1 MQALVNRVAGT
12 LLGILSLLTVVGVLA
27 SPVLVMI
34 FAPGFLHRDPAQ
46 FELAAQ
52 LLSIT
57 FPYLLFVSLVAFIAG
72 ILNTYGRFAAASF
85 VPVWLNVVLIVAA
98 LLVSPRLE
106 QPVFAL
112 AGGVFVAGVLQ
123 VLFLLPSLKRIGIV
137 PRPRWGMR
145 DEGVRRIMKLMLPG
159 IFGSSVAQINL
170 LLDTLIASFLVAGS
184 VSWLYYSDRL
194 VEFPL
199 GVFAIALSTV
209 ILPSLSRSHANG
221 SSEEFS
227 RTLDWGLR
235 VVLLIGVPATI
246 GLMLLA
252 RPMLATLFY
261 YGDFGATDVAMSG
274 LSLMAFAFGLPGF
287 MLIKVLAPA
296 YYSRKDV
303 RTPVR
308 IAVIAMFTNMLLNI
322 VLVVPMVMLGI
333 PGPHAGL
340 ALATSLAAW
349 LNASLLYRTLGKQQV
364 FTPQAGWPRLL
375 LQLALAGTVLTAA
388 AAVGRAVDRGL
399 VAVECRRARLAPA
412 VLGAGR
418 CGGLPAGTA
427 HCRRAADEP
436 LALRAAWRLATM
448 AMEFIRGLY
457 NLRPA
462 HRGCVAT
469 IGNFDGVH
477 RGHQAVLGQ
486 LREQAGRLQLP
497 ATLITFEPLPRE
509 FFTPQEAPPRLTRLR
524 EKVQALQR
532 YGIERVVCLRFDR
545 RLAGLAPEVFIREIL
560 VDGMGVR
567 YLVVGDDFRFG
578 KHRAGTFATLHDAGA
593 QYGFEVASMHTFRIG
608 DDRVSS
614 TRVREA
620 LAHGDLLTAVAA
632 ARASLCHERARR
644 ARRQARPHHR
654 LPDGQYL
661 PAPRQF
667 AGGRRIRRRG
677 RGHRGHAGARC
688 GQCRQPAHGRW
699 HPFAAGGAPVRLRG
713 RHLRQIRAGQF
724 SEETARGAALRL
736 LRCPA

>member
-1 MQALVNRVAGT
+1 MSSKLLKSTAIVGAMTLVSRVLGLVRDMVLARLFGADAAMDAFFVAFKIPNFLRRLFAEGAFSQAFVPIISEYREQQPAATVQALVNRVAGT
-12 LLGILSLLTVVGVLA
+12 LLGILSVLTVLGVLG

-112 AGGVFVAGVLQ
+112 AVGVFVAGVLQ
-123 VLFLLPSLKRIGIV
+123 VLFLLPSLKRIGIL

-227 RTLDWGLR
+227 RTLDWALR

-322 VLVVPMVMLGI
+322 ALVVPMVMLGI

-349 LNASLLYRTLGKQQV
+349 LNAGLLYRTLGKQQV

-375 LQLALAGTVLTAA
+375 LQLALAGTVLIVLLLWGVPSIDAWLQWHAGERVWRLLFWVLAGAA
-388 AAVGRAVDRGL
+388 AYL
-399 VAVECRRARLAPA
+399 
-412 VLGAGR
+412 
-418 CGGLPAGTA
+418 
-427 HCRRAADEP
+427 
-436 LALRAAWRLATM
+436 LALR
-448 AMEFIRGLY
+448 
-457 NLRPA
+457 
-462 HRGCVAT
+462 VA
-469 IGNFDGVH
+469 GV
-477 RGHQAVLGQ
+477 
-486 LREQAGRLQLP
+486 
-497 ATLITFEPLPRE
+497 
-509 FFTPQEAPPRLTRLR
+509 
-524 EKVQALQR
+524 
-532 YGIERVVCLRFDR
+532 
-545 RLAGLAPEVFIREIL
+545 RLAGLW
-560 VDGMGVR
+560 
-567 YLVVGDDFRFG
+567 
-578 KHRAGTFATLHDAGA
+578 H
-593 QYGFEVASMHTFRIG
+593 YGQ
-608 DDRVSS
+608 
-614 TRVREA
+614 
-620 LAHGDLLTAVAA
+620 HG
-632 ARASLCHERARR
+632 
-644 ARRQARPHHR
+644 
-654 LPDGQYL
+654 G
-661 PAPRQF
+661 
-667 AGGRRIRRRG
+667 
-677 RGHRGHAGARC
+677 
-688 GQCRQPAHGRW
+688 
-699 HPFAAGGAPVRLRG
+699 
-713 RHLRQIRAGQF
+713 
-724 SEETARGAALRL
+724 
-736 LRCPA
+736 